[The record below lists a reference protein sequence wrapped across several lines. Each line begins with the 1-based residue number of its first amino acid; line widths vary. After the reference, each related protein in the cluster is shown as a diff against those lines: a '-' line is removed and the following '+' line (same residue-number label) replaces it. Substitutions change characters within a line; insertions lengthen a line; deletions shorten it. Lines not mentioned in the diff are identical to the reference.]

1 MVTWLRGGQTCVL
14 SGEGVSEATL
24 LELAAWKGL
33 GSVKF

>member
-1 MVTWLRGGQTCVL
+1 VL

-24 LELAAWKGL
+24 HELAAWKGL

>member
-1 MVTWLRGGQTCVL
+1 VL
-14 SGEGVSEATL
+14 SGEGVSSATL